1 MANTIRGLLAD
12 LTPVI
17 YNPNMV
23 QSRILDTLRDTV
35 NGDDFELTDS
45 NNPFIFLLEAGV
57 MTSLAAIE
65 NHEQCLRKTYAAM
78 ATEYNEIYPHM
89 ADRDYLDRFDEP
101 AYTNVTLLIGKDELK
116 EKAIPLTS
124 KEVRKVILPRDS
136 EFTVAGYTFTMQYP
150 VEIRVMPHGGLQ
162 VVYDTTNANPVK
174 TLVSNTL
181 DWEIVTIPY
190 DGKPI
195 DYVKI
200 TLPVM
205 QYSIA
210 NYTESIVSGVRFVR
224 DFGFS
229 DNFYYA
235 RVWMRQSTTWVELP
249 TTHSEQVID
258 PLKATARLTVT
269 DGSLRVY
276 IPDIYIRNGLASGD
290 IRVDVYSTKGKMAL
304 DLRSYQYSEFG
315 INWRDLGNETDSSY
329 TAPLSVF
336 TYMAVYSHDI
346 INSGRTGLTF
356 PELRDRM
363 INNAI
368 GDKVIPVS
376 DAQLTSKLSD
386 MGFTITK
393 SLDFVTDRI
402 YHASI
407 EMPTSTLA
415 EVSTPIGTINGIM
428 ETSFTELS
436 ALPTVRNNGNRM
448 TLLPETLYVVKDGL
462 VQIDD
467 YGSVAAYSRL
477 SVSDRVTAV
486 NNRSLLFTPFHY
498 VLDTNSDVFEAR
510 AYYLTNPTIASKQ
523 FITTNTTLAVDIGT
537 GSYAIAQTATGY
549 RLQIVTRSDDT
560 YKSFTDNQVF
570 CQISFTPRG
579 YNEVYAYLNGALVG
593 LSEKERVWQFDIE
606 TDIDID
612 RNHDLIV
619 KNFIMTGDTPTDI
632 PMQLDVEMNVIFGV
646 TNYTTADFKQSVMDQ
661 IIVIDDQ
668 GAKGV
673 TQERLRFNLG
683 SHLAKLWT
691 NARSV
696 AGGVEYLQFD
706 EDVYAKYDKDV
717 YELDPATN
725 LPKIQI
731 VNSKVVFNVL
741 HHAGDFVL
749 DASGNKIIKYH
760 KGDVVI
766 DTNGDP
772 VVKNPRSIRRRLELF
787 LFDARYVISDTAE
800 TKTYLGTMVDA
811 MLQYINEDL
820 PSIDDVL
827 LEKTS
832 LYLYPK
838 VTMGL
843 IKVLLGDGTV
853 MYMDAENRFKATYYL
868 TTAARRDSQLL
879 NAIDKTTRSCIVN
892 GLQGRTVSISN
903 ITADIRSNL
912 ANEIVD
918 VEMTGMGAD
927 YDQYIFTVKDDKA
940 KATLGKK
947 LVVNADWSIGI
958 RDDVAISYIKHD
970 LTA

>member
-1 MANTIRGLLAD
+1 MANTIRGLLSD

-78 ATEYNEIYPHM
+78 ATEYSDIYQHM

-101 AYTNVTLLIGKDELK
+101 SYTNIILLIGKDELK
-116 EKAIPLTS
+116 EKAIPLSS
-124 KEVRKVILPRDS
+124 KEVRKIILPRDS

-162 VVYDTTNANPVK
+162 VVYDTTNANPVR
-174 TLVSNTL
+174 TLSTNTL

-205 QYSIA
+205 QYTIR

-229 DNFYYA
+229 DNFYFA

-276 IPDIYIRNGLASGD
+276 IPDVYIRNGLASGD
-290 IRVDVYSTKGKMAL
+290 IRVDVYSTKGKLAL
-304 DLRSYQYSEFG
+304 DLRSYQYNEFG

-329 TAPLSVF
+329 TAPLSIF
-336 TYMAVYSHDI
+336 TYMTVYSHDI
-346 INSGRTGLTF
+346 INSGRNGLTF
-356 PELRDRM
+356 PALRDRV
-363 INNAI
+363 IDNAI
-368 GDKVIPVS
+368 GNQVIPVS
-376 DAQLTSKLSD
+376 DAQLESRLSD
-386 MGFTITK
+386 MGFSITK

-402 YHASI
+402 YQASI
-407 EMPTSTLA
+407 EMPASTLA
-415 EVSTPIGTINGIM
+415 EVSTPIGTTNGIM
-428 ETSFTELS
+428 ETSFSEL
-436 ALPTVRNNGNRM
+436 AELHTVRNNGNRL
-448 TLLPETLYVVKDGL
+448 TLLPETLYVIKDGL
-462 VQIDD
+462 VQVDD
-467 YGSVAAYSRL
+467 YGSLEAYNLL

-486 NNRSLLFTPFHY
+486 NDSSLLFTPFHY

-510 AYYLTNPTIASKQ
+510 AYYLSNPTIDSKQ
-523 FITTNTTLAVDIGT
+523 FIETNTTLSVDIGT
-537 GSYAIAQTATGY
+537 ASYSISQTATGY
-549 RLQIVTRSDDT
+549 RLLIVTRSDDT
-560 YKSFTDNQVF
+560 YKSFSDDQVF

-579 YNEVYAYLNGALVG
+579 YNEVYAYLNGTLAG
-593 LSEKERVWQFDIE
+593 YSEKERVWQFDLA

-612 RNHDLIV
+612 RNHDMIV
-619 KNFIMTGDTPTDI
+619 TNFILTGDTPTDI
-632 PMQLDVEMNVIFGV
+632 PMQLNAEMNVVFGV
-646 TNYTTADFKQSVMDQ
+646 TNYTTSDFKQSSIDQ
-661 IIVIDDQ
+661 IIVTEDQ
-668 GAKGV
+668 GAKGI

-683 SHLAKLWT
+683 THLSKLWT

-696 AGGVEYLQFD
+696 AGGVEYLRFD
-706 EDVYAKYDKDV
+706 EDIYAKYDKDV
-717 YELDPATN
+717 YELDPTTN
-725 LPKIQI
+725 LPKISI

-741 HHAGDFVL
+741 HYAGDYVL
-749 DASGNKIIKYH
+749 DKDGNKIIKYQ
-760 KGDVVI
+760 KGDVVV

-772 VVKNPRSIRRRLELF
+772 VPKNPRSVRRRLELF
-787 LFDARYVISDTAE
+787 LFDARYLISDTAE
-800 TKTYLGTMVDA
+800 TKTYLTTTVDA
-811 MLQYINEDL
+811 MLQYITEDL

-838 VTMGL
+838 ITLGL

-853 MYMDAENRFKATYYL
+853 MYLNAEQRFKATYYL
-868 TTAARRDSQLL
+868 TTAARRDSRLL
-879 NAIDKTTRSCIVN
+879 EAIDKTTRSCIVN

-903 ITADIRSNL
+903 IMTDIRSNL
-912 ANEIVD
+912 SNEIID
-918 VEMTGMGAD
+918 VEMAGMGEE
-927 YDQYIFTVKDDKA
+927 YDQYIFTVKDEKA

-958 RDDVAISYIKHD
+958 QDDVAISYIKHE
-970 LTA
+970 LT